1 MAPVNRRI
9 ETRRRRVGQYD
20 GDQVDEIEELRKRQ
34 EKHERLTRG
43 KPKRGFGDVLKDRMK
58 RDAPEEE
65 EEEVQLPAWGA
76 KDPLLGLDPNQD
88 SAIANRPSGKRA
100 GKVIVKG

>member
-1 MAPVNRRI
+1 MTRRI
-9 ETRRRRVGQYD
+9 EMRRRRVGDWD
-20 GDQVDEIEELRKRQ
+20 GDQVDEIDELQKRQ

-43 KPKRGFGDVLKDRMK
+43 RPRKGFGDVLKDRMA
-58 RDAPEEE
+58 RARPEEDE
-65 EEEVQLPAWGA
+65 EAEETPLPRGA

>member
-1 MAPVNRRI
+1 M
-9 ETRRRRVGQYD
+9 RRRRVGQFD
-20 GDQVDEIEELRKRQ
+20 GEQVEEIEELRKRQ

-43 KPKRGFGDVLKDRMK
+43 KPKRGFGDVLKDRMN
-58 RDAPEEE
+58 RDRPEEDE
-65 EEEVQLPAWGA
+65 DEEVVLPAKGA

>member
-1 MAPVNRRI
+1 VSRRI
-9 ETRRRRVGQYD
+9 ELRRRRVGQYD
-20 GDQVDEIEELRKRQ
+20 GEDTDYIDELRARQ

-43 KPKRGFGDVLKDRMK
+43 KPKKGFGDVLKDRLK
-58 RDAPEEE
+58 RDRPEEE
-65 EEEVQLPAWGA
+65 EEETPEPTLGA

-88 SAIANRPSGKRA
+88 SAIANRPAGKRA

>member
-1 MAPVNRRI
+1 MSRRI
-9 ETRRRRVGQYD
+9 ELRRRRVGDYT
-20 GDQVDEIEELRKRQ
+20 GDEADEIDQLRTRQ

-43 KPKRGFGDVLKDRMK
+43 PPKRGFGDVLKDRLR
-58 RDAPEEE
+58 RDKPDEE
-65 EEEVQLPAWGA
+65 EEEVVVQERGA

-88 SAIANRPSGKRA
+88 SAIANRPAGKRA